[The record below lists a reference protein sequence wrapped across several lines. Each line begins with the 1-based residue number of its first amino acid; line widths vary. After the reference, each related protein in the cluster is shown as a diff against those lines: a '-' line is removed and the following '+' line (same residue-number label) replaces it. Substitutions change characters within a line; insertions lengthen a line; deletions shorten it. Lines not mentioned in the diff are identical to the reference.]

1 MIYTISGVLEFKY
14 GEGIVVLGYTI
25 DRYINARL
33 FDNYTAFES
42 IIVDDHIRFLI
53 AYWLAI
59 APIDITNL
67 NISQ

>member
-53 AYWLAI
+53 AY
-59 APIDITNL
+59 
-67 NISQ
+67 